1 MYYCKVKRKDM
12 PCIKC
17 GEDNYKWGEDGDC
30 KYSSLESCKSDNSGY
45 NLDYDHEYNFT
56 KAQMKELHE
65 NGVLYVTQVDEDGT
79 EMVIKFTYKDGEVR
93 EDSNLKNLKNMNWY
107 NIKNLSQSS
116 TEVVI
121 YDEIG
126 AWGVDSKSFIEEV
139 KQISTEN
146 ILLRINSPGGS
157 VIDGLSIHDAIKR
170 MPQNVTAQ
178 IEGLAASIASIIA
191 LGADQVTMS
200 ENSLFMIHNVWGGET
215 GGAKDMRKAADLM
228 DKMGDRLVNIYVG
241 KTGLDES
248 TIRNWMDEE
257 TWFTADEAL
266 DAGFINLVEK
276 PIALAAKFDVQKLN
290 YKNKNLVVDMF
301 NSNKKIKK
309 MENQIEELKSFIS
322 DLFNKKES
330 VKEIKILDN
339 KEVMAKISS
348 LEESITDSNKNV
360 TDLTEALGEK
370 ESNIVAL
377 SDEVKAL
384 EDKLAKFN
392 GTPSSIV
399 PDSDPNPSEDSVVV
413 NSWDALAVNI
423 YNS

>member
-1 MYYCKVKRKDM
+1 M

-30 KYSSLESCKSDNSGY
+30 KYSSLESCESDNSGY

>member
-1 MYYCKVKRKDM
+1 M